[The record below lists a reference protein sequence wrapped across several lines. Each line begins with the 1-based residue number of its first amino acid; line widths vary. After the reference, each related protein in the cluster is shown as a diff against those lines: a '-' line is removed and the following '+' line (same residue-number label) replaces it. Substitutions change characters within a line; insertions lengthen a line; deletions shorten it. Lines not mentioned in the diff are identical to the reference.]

1 MTRSRPHLA
10 NLIALAA
17 YWMVFAETL
26 LLCARRVSK
35 CQQQSAGEAWAGA
48 EMLELVAR
56 TALIE
61 VMQDVR
67 EVQARQDSLTEDER
81 CAFRQ
86 LTGMAAILMALAF
99 FARHLKAKL
108 AGRSAGLNWAG
119 EAPSARPTA
128 RFKQRVCGSPAY
140 LDSS

>member
-1 MTRSRPHLA
+1 MHG
-10 NLIALAA
+10 
-17 YWMVFAETL
+17 VFPNGSSK
-26 LLCARRVSK
+26 ARERL
-35 CQQQSAGEAWAGA
+35 GAGA
-48 EMLELVAR
+48 EMLELIAR

-67 EVQARQDSLTEDER
+67 EVQARQDTLTEDER
-81 CAFRQ
+81 RAFRQ

-119 EAPSARPTA
+119 EAPIALVTA
-128 RFKQRVCGSPAY
+128 RLGNQLRSGPAY